1 MTRDLPRRLWGLRPR
16 VPRVAPVLV
25 RSLALFGLS
34 VLFALVSVFYP
45 LLPLGGATRWT
56 FAPRALAGPREKPGP
71 PAVTCHAAIL
81 MEWQTGTIL
90 FEKNGF
96 VRMHPA
102 SITKMMTALLALEN
116 GRLEDLVT
124 VSEEA
129 ALQVGSSMYLKKGD
143 VYTLEDLLYGL
154 MLSSGNDA
162 AWAIAEHIGGTAQA
176 FFEMMN
182 ERARSIGAI
191 NTQFQNPHG
200 LTDPNHYT
208 TAFDLALIARTCLR
222 HPYFRHLVAT
232 REKDVIDASG
242 QVKSQLA
249 NTNRL
254 LWLYLG
260 ADGVKTGTTESA
272 GQCLVASATRDDTRL
287 LSVVLASHDRWADSA
302 ALLDYGFNNFRVAR
316 LAQAGE
322 TLLELPCKGAI
333 QKKVPVI
340 AKTDLLCCVPRDSTG
355 LDLRFELPEKV
366 GPCRGGTVIG
376 RAIVFLGKD
385 VVGRADLATGAW
397 VLPKTP
403 ASLMARAALWLARR
417 AVRMKVF

>member
-1 MTRDLPRRLWGLRPR
+1 MK
-16 VPRVAPVLV
+16 
-25 RSLALFGLS
+25 SLALLGLS
-34 VLFALVSVFYP
+34 ALLALVLLTAP
-45 LLPLGGATRWT
+45 LTPDGFGGRRS
-56 FAPRALAGPREKPGP
+56 APHALAGPYDRPDR
-71 PAVTCHAAIL
+71 PAVTCHAAVL
-81 MEWQTGTIL
+81 MEWQTGTLL
-90 FEKNGF
+90 FQKNAF
-96 VRMHPA
+96 TRMHPA
-102 SITKMMTALLALEN
+102 SVTKMMTALLALEN

-129 ALQVGSSMYLKKGD
+129 ASQVGSSMYLKAGD
-143 VYTLEDLLYGL
+143 VYTLEDLLFGL
-154 MLSSGNDA
+154 MLNSGNDA
-162 AWAIAEHIGGTAQA
+162 AWAIAEHIGGTAEA

-182 ERARSIGAI
+182 ARARSIGAI
-191 NTQFQNPHG
+191 NTQFRNPHG

-232 REKDVIDASG
+232 REKDVIDAGG
-242 QVKSQLA
+242 QVRAQLA

-272 GQCLVASATRDDTRL
+272 GQCLVASATRNDTRL

-302 ALLDYGFNNFRVAR
+302 ALLDYGFQNFRVAR

-333 QKKVPVI
+333 QKKVAVI
-340 AKTDLLCCVPRDSTG
+340 AKTDLLACVPRDSTG

-366 GPCRGGTVIG
+366 GPCRGGTHVG
-376 RAIVFLGKD
+376 KALVFLGND

-397 VLPKTP
+397 VSPKTP
-403 ASLMARAALWLARR
+403 ASLMARAASWLTRR
-417 AVRMKVF
+417 AVRMGIF